1 MLAKNIKKLRKQHKL
16 SQEQLAQKAKITYST
31 LIKLESG
38 ANRNPTIETVQKLAG
53 AFGVGLD
60 QLIGKK

>member
-16 SQEQLAQKAKITYST
+16 SQEQLAQKAGITYST

-38 ANRNPTIETVQKLAG
+38 ANKNPTIETVRRLAST
-53 AFGVGLD
+53 FGVGL
-60 QLIGKK
+60 GKLVD

>member
-16 SQEQLAQKAKITYST
+16 SQEQLARKAGITYST

-38 ANRNPTIETVQKLAG
+38 ANRNPTIETVRKLAN
-53 AFGVGLD
+53 AFGVSLD
-60 QLIGKK
+60 KIVGR

>member
-16 SQEQLAQKAKITYST
+16 SQEQLARKAGITYST

-38 ANRNPTIETVQKLAG
+38 ANKNPTIETVRRLAG

-60 QLIGKK
+60 ELIGR